1 MKKLLFL
8 TIPAIIFAKSFMIS
22 TIPLPKAYIQNL
34 DPYGCNENCMRDYLE
49 HDMIFSFLAHANK
62 QLQDKTLDSA
72 RALNF
77 AILNIGA
84 FNASGKIK
92 IALLLPYK
100 KIGRYA
106 ASTVNATFAYLMT
119 RSNPFILKSYRVEDE
134 DVDTL
139 TNTLEQIKADGFEYL
154 IAPLTKTGAIN
165 LIAANPNINVYI
177 PTINKDNVE
186 TNSPYLFFGGIDY
199 KAQSDLLLKEATSP
213 LVIFSGMSPTGKKLA
228 LYQEDS
234 YTNPD
239 KVIQYFISRKT
250 TNLQNYLKKNR
261 RIAYGTFIVNTPV
274 IKTGMILSQLTL
286 YDTKPRH
293 ILSTQINYN
302 PLLLSMTQYG
312 DRKNMIIANSII
324 QNNDLLID
332 TNSLLGNDIVY
343 NWINY
348 TTTVGMDYFYSAI
361 TGDTREFNIN
371 LQNNQMVYDIT
382 LVKPGISKFTPYKSY
397 KK

>member
-62 QLQDKTLDSA
+62 QLQDKTLDST
-72 RALNF
+72 RAMNF

-119 RSNPFILKSYRVEDE
+119 RGNPFTLKSYRVEDE

-139 TNTLEQIKADGFEYL
+139 SNTLEQIKSDGFEYL
-154 IAPLTKTGAIN
+154 IAPLTKTGAVN

-199 KAQSDLLLKEATSP
+199 KAQSDLLLKEASSP

-286 YDTKPRH
+286 YDTKPKH

-348 TTTVGMDYFYSAI
+348 STTVGMDYFYSAI
-361 TGDTREFNIN
+361 TGDTREFKIN
-371 LQNNQMVYDIT
+371 LQNNQMVYDIA
-382 LVKPGISKFTPYKSY
+382 LVKPGISKFAPYKSY